1 MDMHLYPGYLP
12 GAIGRIAQLHASFY
26 AEHSGFGVAFEA
38 KVASELA
45 EFCAQMDSTRDGMW
59 LAVASGEI
67 LGSIVID
74 GANADDKGA
83 HLRWFIVSDKLRGS
97 GAGKQLLSAAMDF
110 CRSKSYR
117 KVYLWTFDQLHAAR
131 HLYEK
136 HGFKLAKEQLGHQ
149 WGKEVNEQLFIKSD
163 V

>member
-1 MDMHLYPGYLP
+1 MHLHYGYLP

-26 AEHSGFGVAFEA
+26 ARESGFGVEFEA

-45 EFCAQMDSTRDGMW
+45 AFCTRMDPARDGIW
-59 LAVASGEI
+59 LAMESDEI

-74 GANADDKGA
+74 GKGAEGEGA
-83 HLRWFIVSDKLRGS
+83 HLRWFIVSDTLRGS
-97 GAGKQLLSAAMDF
+97 GAGKLLLSAAMDF
-110 CRSKSYR
+110 CRARQYR
-117 KVYLWTFDQLHAAR
+117 RVYLWTFDQLHAAR

-136 HGFKLAKEQLGHQ
+136 CGFSLAREQVGRQ
-149 WGKEVNEQLFIKSD
+149 WGKEVNEQLFVRDD